1 MKAYVLLVFFL
12 LFTIMGCGDNSGES
26 STLGSVFPA
35 NPNGN
40 FTLGSSI
47 KDVTSIHGTPNS
59 VSSLGSVS
67 ILRYGSDDVTLT
79 NGIVTSFTNNGGT
92 LHVKMVAGNNTT
104 GATTV
109 VAGVT
114 MDDVIKIKGTPTSAF
129 SSGTVTILRYGS
141 LDITLTSGKVTSI
154 MNNSGT

>member
-1 MKAYVLLVFFL
+1 MKVYILLVFFVL
-12 LFTIMGCGDNSGES
+12 LTIMGCGDNGGES
-26 STLGSVFPA
+26 STLGSVFLA

-47 KDVTSIHGTPNS
+47 KDVTSIHGTPTS
-59 VSSLGSVS
+59 IFSLGTVS
-67 ILRYGSDDVTLT
+67 MLRYGSDDVTLT
-79 NGIVTSFTNNGGT
+79 DGIVTSFTNNAGT

-114 MDDVIKIKGTPTSAF
+114 LDDVIKIKGTPTSVL
-129 SSGTVTILRYGS
+129 SSGTVTVLRYGS
-141 LDITLTSGKVTSI
+141 LDITLTSGTVTLI
-154 MNNSGT
+154 TNNSGT